1 MSSTEWRWVHSFYS
15 FGHKSLPIDRC
26 LLMKSHFWQFLLI
39 GFFVFF
45 ESAKALAEEVS
56 IEPSVVLLTN
66 HRQVPNWLAP
76 WKRGFTTSGTGTG
89 FLIQNQWILTNAH
102 VVSNSRLLLIKKIS
116 SPLPFI
122 ARVIAIAHDSDL
134 AIIKADDPVFY
145 KDMRPLTLGI
155 LPELQS
161 RVRTYGYPIGGTTI
175 SRTEG
180 VVSRV
185 EFGTYLHSGVD
196 AHLIIQTDS
205 AINPGNS
212 GGPVVQDNKVVGVA
226 FQSNPNLDDVGYLI
240 PVPLVQR
247 FLRDMEDGTYDGVP
261 EIGIQVSN
269 LLNEHLRR
277 YLKLPAGEQGVLVDR
292 VIPHSSADG
301 NIREGDVLVEIGDN
315 AIDAA
320 GKVNYEGHRVPFH
333 IMAEHQV
340 VGDSLIA
347 RLWRDRKFHEVELLL
362 KLPLFSDEFR
372 FSYDVHPR
380 YLIFGGLV
388 FVPLNRNYIQAAPVS
403 PSLIYEHIFRHAEKP
418 GTQREQVV
426 VIIGSLPSPV
436 NAGYA
441 SLKNF
446 VVNQV
451 NGVAVQ
457 SLSHLKAVLEQLK
470 DEKVDYYAFESLWDP
485 TLVILDRVLVENEHE
500 RILQRYGISLGER
513 L

>member
-1 MSSTEWRWVHSFYS
+1 M
-15 FGHKSLPIDRC
+15 KSNHWLILPIGI
-26 LLMKSHFWQFLLI
+26 LI
-39 GFFVFF
+39 IFA
-45 ESAKALAEEVS
+45 STITLAENVL

-66 HRQVPNWLAP
+66 HKQVPNWLAP
-76 WKRGFTTSGTGTG
+76 WKRGFTTSGNGTG
-89 FLIQNQWILTNAH
+89 FLIHNQWILTNAH

-116 SPLPFI
+116 NPRPFI

-134 AIIKADDPVFY
+134 AIIKADDPAFY
-145 KDMRPLTLGI
+145 EDMRPLTLGK

-212 GGPVVQDNKVVGVA
+212 GGPVIQDSKVVGVA

-247 FLRDMEDGTYDGVP
+247 FLSDMEDETYDGVP

-269 LLNEHLRR
+269 LLNEHLQRF
-277 YLKLPAGEQGVLVDR
+277 LKLPAEQQGVLVDR
-292 VIPHSSADG
+292 VVPHSSADG
-301 NIREGDVLVEIGDN
+301 KIKKGDVLLEIGGT

-320 GKVNYEGHRVPFH
+320 GMVNYEGHRVPFH
-333 IMAEHQV
+333 IMAEHRV
-340 VGDSLIA
+340 VGESLKV
-347 RLWRDRKFHEVELLL
+347 RLWRDQQYVEED
-362 KLPLFSDEFR
+362 LPLKIPPFINEFR
-372 FSYDVHPR
+372 LSYDVHPQ

-388 FVPLNRNYIQAAPVS
+388 FVPLSRNYIQAGPIS
-403 PSLIYEHIFRHAEKP
+403 PPLIYEHLFRHAEKP
-418 GTQREQVV
+418 DSQREQVV

-436 NAGYA
+436 NAGYTG
-441 SLKNF
+441 LKNF

-451 NGVAVQ
+451 NGIDVQ
-457 SLSHLKAVLEQLK
+457 SLAHLKATLEQLK
-470 DEKVDYYAFESLWDP
+470 KEKVNYFVFNSLWNP
-485 TLVILDRVLVENEHE
+485 TLVILDRILVEDEHE
-500 RILQRYGISLGER
+500 RILQRYGISMGER